1 MANTFTAAFAQT
13 TQNNTAVTTTAGTYV
28 DDSPTNTQLLV
39 TAGADGAL
47 VTKITAVPRATV
59 TATACN
65 LFFSPDDGTTN
76 RLIDNVLMA
85 AHTVAATTAIPVT
98 PFSLVSETTP
108 IRLQAGEKL
117 YVNSAVTLAGGIVY
131 NAEWTDF

>member
-1 MANTFTAAFAQT
+1 MANTFTAPFAQT
-13 TQNNTAVTTTAGTYV
+13 PKTNTAVTTTAGTYV
-28 DDSPTNTQLLV
+28 DDAPTNSVLLV

-47 VTKITAVPRATV
+47 VTKITAMPRATV

-65 LFFSPDDGTTN
+65 VFFSPDDGTTN
-76 RLIDNVLMA
+76 RLVDNVLIA
-85 AHTVAATTAIPVT
+85 AHTVAATTIIPVNT
-98 PFSLVSETTP
+98 FSLVSETTP

-117 YVNSAVTLAGGIVY
+117 YVNSSVTLAGGIVF